1 MTSSRSPRE
10 AHISCFDLGY
20 GMPMTRPSVSQ
31 ALRVVIPTAVA
42 AFVASRAVPW
52 VVNKTRPVLEVGK
65 DKAVRARA
73 AVPTPGRS
81 EPPLDGLTK
90 EELYE
95 RAQAADIE
103 GRSTMSKD
111 ELLRALKA
119 RS

>member
-1 MTSSRSPRE
+1 MNRPNVSR
-10 AHISCFDLGY
+10 
-20 GMPMTRPSVSQ
+20 

-52 VVNKTRPVLEVGK
+52 VVTKTRPVLGAGRERAG
-65 DKAVRARA
+65 RARA
-73 AVPTPGRS
+73 ALPASRGNER
-81 EPPLDGLTK
+81 PLDELTK

-119 RS
+119 RG

>member
-1 MTSSRSPRE
+1 MN
-10 AHISCFDLGY
+10 
-20 GMPMTRPSVSQ
+20 RPKVAR

-52 VVNKTRPVLEVGK
+52 VVAKTRPVLDAGRK
-65 DKAVRARA
+65 RTGRARA
-73 AVPTPGRS
+73 ALPTSQGNER
-81 EPPLDGLTK
+81 PLDELTK

-103 GRSTMSKD
+103 GRSTMSKG

-119 RS
+119 RD

>member
-1 MTSSRSPRE
+1 MAVLPNV
-10 AHISCFDLGY
+10 
-20 GMPMTRPSVSQ
+20 TR
-31 ALRVVIPTAVA
+31 ALRVLVPTAAA
-42 AFVASRAVPW
+42 AFVASRVAPW
-52 VVNKTRPVLEVGK
+52 VISRTRPVVEAGRS
-65 DKAVRARA
+65 RARRTRSA
-73 AVPTPGRS
+73 APGRS
-81 EPPLDGLTK
+81 NERPLDELTK